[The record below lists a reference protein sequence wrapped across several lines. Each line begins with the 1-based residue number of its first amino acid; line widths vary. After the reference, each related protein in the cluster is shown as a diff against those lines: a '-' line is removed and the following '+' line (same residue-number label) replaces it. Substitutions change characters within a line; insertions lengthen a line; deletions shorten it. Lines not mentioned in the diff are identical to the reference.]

1 MRQSGIKMMRE
12 RRNQVEDRG
21 LCVLKCTI
29 IILAL
34 EHVGFAIPD
43 NGVERNLVLSIHGY
57 APGTFNRISVLAVCC
72 LICKV

>member
-1 MRQSGIKMMRE
+1 MRE

-34 EHVGFAIPD
+34 EHVGFAIPRQR
-43 NGVERNLVLSIHGY
+43 GG
-57 APGTFNRISVLAVCC
+57 A
-72 LICKV
+72 